1 MRRKRTIILSA
12 LLCLCLCLTLS
23 QLRPPEA
30 GAESYIVKVLA
41 TTSYTPVALMEAGE
55 ITAATSTPGDFYY
68 HMAKRF
74 PTASLNI
81 YSNEMN
87 AEVFKGGREW
97 AWNEDPDERWLAFR
111 TAWREEK

>member
-1 MRRKRTIILSA
+1 MKELLDLFLAFARVGGMTFGGGYAMLPIL
-12 LLCLCLCLTLS
+12 
-23 QLRPPEA
+23 QRE
-30 GAESYIVKVLA
+30 IVEGKGWA
-41 TTSYTPVALMEAGE
+41 TEEEL
-55 ITAATSTPGDFYY
+55 AATNTPGDFYY

-87 AEVFKGGREW
+87 AEVFKGGRDW

-111 TAWREEK
+111 TAWRD

>member
-1 MRRKRTIILSA
+1 MGDAVFELLVRQDLCCRGSA
-12 LLCLCLCLTLS
+12 LIKDLHRAAVARVTAPAQAVFVEAVLPALTEEEL
-23 QLRPPEA
+23 
-30 GAESYIVKVLA
+30 
-41 TTSYTPVALMEAGE
+41 
-55 ITAATSTPGDFYY
+55 AATSTPGDFYY

-97 AWNEDPDERWLAFR
+97 AWNEDPDPRWMAFR
-111 TAWREEK
+111 TAWKD